1 MENEELNEKKEQ
13 NEKKGKGVLADILDW
28 VYCIVLAVVITLLIK
43 NLIFSTTIVRK
54 ESMVPTLQDG
64 NVLIVNRLAQVTKQ
78 PLERGDIV
86 VIEAPLGTKADSD
99 FAYYK
104 EDTFMEKVGKLFKK
118 TLYIK
123 RVIGLP
129 GEHLIIDGD
138 DIYINGE
145 LIEEDYTNPD
155 REKFPPDYNQ
165 ELEIPEGYIFCVGD
179 NRDRSLDSRALGLI
193 PIDKVEGKTS
203 FRLFPFDKFGNI
215 E

>member
-1 MENEELNEKKEQ
+1 MENEERIEREEKK
-13 NEKKGKGVLADILDW
+13 EKKGKKVIAEILDW

-43 NLIFSTTIVRK
+43 NLVFSTTIVRK

-64 NVLIVNRLAQVTKQ
+64 NVLVVNRLAQVTKQ

-86 VIEAPLGTKADSD
+86 VIEAPLAAKTNSD

-104 EDTFMEKVGKLFKK
+104 EDSFLEKVGKLFRK

-129 GEHLIIDGD
+129 GEHLVIDGD

-155 REKFPPDYNQ
+155 REKVPPDYDQ
-165 ELEIPEGYIFCVGD
+165 EIEIPEGYVFCVGD

-193 PIDKVEGKTS
+193 PINKVEGKTS

>member
-1 MENEELNEKKEQ
+1 MEKEEKKEK
-13 NEKKGKGVLADILDW
+13 EKTILAEVLDW
-28 VYCIVLAVVITLLIK
+28 TYCIALAIVITLLIK
-43 NLIFSTTIVRK
+43 NLVFSTTIVRK

-64 NVLIVNRLAQVTKQ
+64 NILVVNRLAQVTKQ

-86 VIEAPLGTKADSD
+86 VIEAPLGVKSGTN

-104 EDTFMEKVGKLFKK
+104 DDSFMEKVGKLFKK

-129 GEHLIIDGD
+129 GEHLVIDGD

-145 LIEEDYTNPD
+145 KLVENYANPD
-155 REKFPPDYNQ
+155 REKDPPDYDQ
-165 ELEIPEGYIFCVGD
+165 DIEIPEGYVFCVGD
-179 NRDRSLDSRALGLI
+179 NRDRSMDSRYFGLI
-193 PIDKVEGKTS
+193 PIEKVEGKAN
-203 FRLFPFDKFGNI
+203 FRLYPFDKFGNI

>member
-1 MENEELNEKKEQ
+1 MGNEELNEKKE
-13 NEKKGKGVLADILDW
+13 KKGKGVLAEVLDW
-28 VYCIVLAVVITLLIK
+28 VYCIALAVIITLLVK

-54 ESMVPTLQDG
+54 ESMVPTLHDG
-64 NVLIVNRLAQVTKQ
+64 DILVVNRIAQVTGT

-86 VIEAPLGTKADSD
+86 VVEAPTGILGDTD
-99 FAYYK
+99 FAYYP
-104 EDTFMEKVGKLFKK
+104 EESFVDKVGKLFKK

-129 GEHLIIDGD
+129 GEHLVIDGD

-155 REKFPPDYNQ
+155 REKFPPNYDQ
-165 ELEIPEGYIFCVGD
+165 ELEIPEGYVFCVGD
-179 NRDRSLDSRALGLI
+179 NRDRSLDSRYFGLI
-193 PIDKVEGKTS
+193 PVNKVEGTAS

-215 E
+215 D

>member
-1 MENEELNEKKEQ
+1 MENEELNEKKE
-13 NEKKGKGVLADILDW
+13 NTEKKGKSVLAEILDW
-28 VYCIVLAVVITLLIK
+28 TYCIVLAVVITLLIK

-64 NVLIVNRLAQVTKQ
+64 NILIVNRLAQVTGT
-78 PLERGDIV
+78 PLKRGDIV
-86 VIEAPLGTKADSD
+86 IIEAPLGSIAGSD

-104 EDTFMEKVGKLFKK
+104 EDSFMEKVGKLFKK

-129 GEHLIIDGD
+129 GEHLVIDGD

-145 LIEEDYTNPD
+145 LIEENYTNPD
-155 REKFPPDYNQ
+155 REKFPPNYDQ
-165 ELEIPEGYIFCVGD
+165 EIEIPEGYVFCVGD
-179 NRDRSLDSRALGLI
+179 NRDRSLDSRSLGLI
-193 PIDKVEGKTS
+193 PINKVEGTAS

>member
-1 MENEELNEKKEQ
+1 MENEELNEKKEI
-13 NEKKGKGVLADILDW
+13 NEKKGKGVLAEILDW
-28 VYCIVLAVVITLLIK
+28 VYCIVLAVVITLLVK

-64 NVLIVNRLAQVTKQ
+64 NVLIVNRFAQVTGT

-86 VIEAPLGTKADSD
+86 VIEAPLGSVAGSD
-99 FAYYK
+99 LAYYK
-104 EDTFMEKVGKLFKK
+104 DDSFMEKVGKLFKK

-129 GEHLIIDGD
+129 GEHLVIDGD
-138 DIYINGE
+138 DIYINGQ
-145 LIEEDYTNPD
+145 LIEENYTNPD
-155 REKFPPDYNQ
+155 REKFPPNYDQ
-165 ELEIPEGYIFCVGD
+165 EIEIPEGYIFCVGD
-179 NRDRSLDSRALGLI
+179 NRDRSLDSRSLGLI
-193 PIDKVEGKTS
+193 PVNKVEGTAS